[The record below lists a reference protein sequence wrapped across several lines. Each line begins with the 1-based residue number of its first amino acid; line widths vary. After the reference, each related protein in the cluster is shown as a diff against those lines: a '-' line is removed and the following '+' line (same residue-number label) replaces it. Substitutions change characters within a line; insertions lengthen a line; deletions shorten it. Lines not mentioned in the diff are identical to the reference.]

1 MSELASESDVTA
13 NTRGADRAQRGSA
26 LSNDGFRERWRHA
39 LMDNYGTPG
48 LALVRGSGAEVWDA
62 DGRRYLDL
70 VSGVAVNALGHAHP
84 AVVEAVTAQI
94 AQLGHV
100 SNFFVH
106 EPVLRLAERLQELLE
121 APDARVM
128 FGNSGAEAN
137 EAAFKIARRTGRPHV
152 VAAQNAFH
160 GRTMGA
166 LALTGQ
172 PAKRAPFE
180 PLPPGVSH
188 VPYGDVAA
196 LDAAVDADTAAV
208 VLEPILG
215 EAGVIVPPEGYLR
228 AAREI
233 TAARGALLVLDEVQ
247 TGIGRTGTWFA
258 HQAVGIVPDVVTLAK
273 GLGGGLPIG
282 ACIGIG
288 PAGRLLEPGQHG
300 STFGG
305 NPVCCAAALAVL
317 DTIAAQGLL
326 EHVRQVGKE
335 IATGVEALGHPL
347 VTDVSGAGLMIGI
360 GLAAPVSAAVS
371 AAAREA
377 GYLLNNA
384 VPDRLRIIPP
394 LVLTEAHA
402 REFLGALPAFL
413 DAGAAAAQG
422 TAS

>member
-1 MSELASESDVTA
+1 
-13 NTRGADRAQRGSA
+13 
-26 LSNDGFRERWRHA
+26 
-39 LMDNYGTPG
+39 
-48 LALVRGSGAEVWDA
+48 
-62 DGRRYLDL
+62 
-70 VSGVAVNALGHAHP
+70 
-84 AVVEAVTAQI
+84 
-94 AQLGHV
+94 V

-106 EPVLRLAERLQELLE
+106 EPGLRLAERLQELLE
-121 APDARVM
+121 APDARVV

-137 EAAFKIARRTGRPHV
+137 EAAFKLARRTGRPHI

-172 PAKRAPFE
+172 QAKRTPFE
-180 PLPPGVSH
+180 PMPPGVSH
-188 VPYGDVAA
+188 VPYGDAAA

-215 EAGVIVPPEGYLR
+215 EAGVVVPPAGYLR

-233 TAARGALLVLDEVQ
+233 TAARGALLVIDEVQ
-247 TGIGRTGTWFA
+247 TGIGRTGAWFA
-258 HQAVGIVPDVVTLAK
+258 HRSAGIVPDVVTLAK

-282 ACIGIG
+282 ACVGIG
-288 PAGRLLEPGQHG
+288 AAGRLFEPGQHG

-317 DTIAAQGLL
+317 DTIAAEGLL

-335 IATGVEALGHPL
+335 ITAGIEALDDPL
-347 VTDVSGAGLMIGI
+347 VTDVSGAGLMIGV

-371 AAAREA
+371 TAAREG
-377 GYLLNNA
+377 GYLINNA
-384 VPDRLRIIPP
+384 APDRLRLVPP
-394 LVLTEAHA
+394 LVLTEAQAH
-402 REFLGALPAFL
+402 ELVGALPAFL
-413 DAGAAAAQG
+413 DAGRAAAEG